1 MGSIMADKT
10 LKNERF
16 KSIKIDDDLYKRLR
30 KHCDKI
36 GIRFKDFVEDSLE
49 NAIYIDKST
58 EMLRDEIV
66 ELKKKTTSYDYAF
79 RRGFEKGVY
88 FLFLS
93 FQGKLDN
100 TLKKDEID
108 IMKDKLYRTS
118 KGNQLNVFDEDK

>member
-1 MGSIMADKT
+1 MAYET

-16 KSIKIDDDLYKRLR
+16 KSIKIDDDLYKKLR

-49 NAIYIDKST
+49 NAIHIDRST
-58 EMLRDEIV
+58 ELLRSEIV

-79 RRGFEKGVY
+79 KRGFEKGLF

-93 FQGKLDN
+93 VQGRLDY

-108 IMKDKLYRTS
+108 IVKDKLYRTS
-118 KGNQLNVFDEDK
+118 KGTQLAIFDEDK